1 MDPTQWDAPFPIV
14 VAALFVIV
22 LCRAGGTF
30 WLGRLA
36 ASGVRHSRIAKL
48 LDSPGYR
55 TASRRINDYGAPVV
69 AASFLTIGFQ
79 TVMNF
84 TAGATGM
91 TLGRYLPALTVGGV
105 LWALLY
111 ATVGSLGV
119 DLLGWL
125 WSISP
130 LLAFGVFLVMA
141 GVIAALVVWRHRR
154 SVAG

>member
-14 VAALFVIV
+14 VTALFVIV
-22 LCRAGGTF
+22 LCRAGGTY

-36 ASGVRHSRIAKL
+36 ASGVRHTRVARL

-69 AASFLTIGFQ
+69 AVSFLTIGFQ
-79 TVMNF
+79 TIMNF
-84 TAGATGM
+84 AAGATGM
-91 TLGRYLPALTVGGV
+91 ALGRYLPALTVGGV

-125 WSISP
+125 WAVSP
-130 LLAFGVFLVMA
+130 LLAVAVFLLVA
-141 GVIAALVVWRHRR
+141 AVIAALVVWRHRR
-154 SVAG
+154 SVAS